1 MALPRV
7 NVPTY
12 ELVLPSTKEKVEYR
26 PFLVKEEKIL
36 LLALEEGDDATIA
49 RALKQIVHN
58 CTFEKMEV
66 EKLPL
71 FDLEF
76 IFLRVRAKSVGEVAD
91 LKLLCEDDG
100 ETYADVSIPLD
111 DIEVS
116 FTEGHTDEIKMNDEI
131 MVKMRYPTYELLGVD
146 PGDMTVEK
154 TFELVGKC
162 IDKVI
167 EGETIHERA
176 DFSDK
181 DLGEFLDS
189 LNSNQF
195 KDIQNFFETMPK
207 LKYEVKFKNPKTKK
221 QNKVTL
227 EGLQSFFA

>member
-12 ELVLPSTKEKVEYR
+12 ELVLPSTKKNVEYR

-76 IFLRVRAKSVGEVAD
+76 VFLRVRAKSVGEVAD

-111 DIEVS
+111 DIQVS